1 MAPAGDRFDS
11 DCVVGTQFESSQ
23 PHHAVLHKRR
33 FPGFSANRPELAVV
47 PHPKVCPCDI
57 LITCTHHLLTMAA
70 MHWGRGSNDYRV
82 SPLNTLS
89 EISSMKGNR
98 IFFGDL

>member
-1 MAPAGDRFDS
+1 
-11 DCVVGTQFESSQ
+11 
-23 PHHAVLHKRR
+23 
-33 FPGFSANRPELAVV
+33 
-47 PHPKVCPCDI
+47 
-57 LITCTHHLLTMAA
+57 MAA

-98 IFFGDL
+98 IFFGDLRRSLLIAADQARDYHARYAPQGIKVLLTKGSLARNADIHCAPRRIV